1 MFKSSLFFL
10 LFAFVTKGICA
21 QTVEFIEPRNVQS
34 VQDAEFSV
42 FHVSDH
48 LYILQKK
55 YRMNSPVSFDLQL
68 DVYNAARK
76 PVASHIIDKTLEMGD
91 ANIYKGIFPV
101 KERLVMFKAEY
112 SKATGSKLYSLYYYP
127 FDLQGK
133 RQKKTPL
140 VSIAAESAFNS
151 GNFVVGV
158 SPDGTRVA
166 VIAEQPHT
174 KDGFEKC
181 EVTVYD
187 NNFTQRWKKVYEFPY
202 ESSKAPMNDIFV
214 NNEGVAFV
222 FKRIKA
228 KKQFDK
234 FSVFSFTENGRTVT
248 ENKIELGNAFNI
260 STYRHLFNAS
270 GDLIMAGYYYTDKN
284 VGINVETPDGPF
296 YLRVNASGKLAA
308 ARANTVKPQ
317 KQNLVT
323 VQVVPVN
330 GNGNEVFLLGEQQF
344 KTSSP
349 IPGKMME
356 YYYEYLTGDISVGR
370 LSAEGDVMW
379 EYKVEKELKSAN
391 DGGRFLSSYMWQ
403 EGSELHLLFPD
414 LLYKRDE
421 KKQVVVGPGTSGQ
434 RVDVIETIGPDGKLI
449 RATYVKDMRIGGR
462 HGEYM
467 FIPVTASRL
476 GNSLFLLSARGAEL
490 VGTKLTL

>member
-1 MFKSSLFFL
+1 MLKSSLFFL
-10 LFAFVTKGICA
+10 LITCSTLHSYA
-21 QTVEFIEPRNVQS
+21 QSVEFIEPRNVQS
-34 VQDAEFSV
+34 VQEAEFSV
-42 FHVSDH
+42 FHVGGH

-68 DVYNAARK
+68 DVYNEARK
-76 PVASHIIDKTLEMGD
+76 PVASHVIDKTLEMGD
-91 ANIYKGIFPV
+91 ANIYKGIFPL

-127 FDLQGK
+127 FDLLGK

-140 VSIAAESAFNS
+140 VNIAAESAFNS

-158 SPDGTRVA
+158 SPDGTKVA

-174 KDGFEKC
+174 KDGLEKC
-181 EVTVYD
+181 IVIVFD
-187 NNFTQRWKKVYEFPY
+187 NNFTQRWKKEFEFPY
-202 ESSKAPMNDIFV
+202 ESSKAPLNEVFV
-214 NNEGVAFV
+214 NNDGTAFV

-234 FSVFSFTENGRTVT
+234 FSIFSFTENGQTVT

-260 STYRHLFNAS
+260 STYRHLFNVS
-270 GDLIMAGYYYTDKN
+270 GDLTMAGYYYTDKN

-296 YLRVNASGKLAA
+296 YIRINAAGKLVAA
-308 ARANTVKPQ
+308 KANTVKPQ

-323 VQVVPVN
+323 LQVLPVN
-330 GNGNEVFLLGEQQF
+330 GSDNDVFLLGEQQF

-356 YYYEYLTGDISVGR
+356 YSYEYNTRDISLARLTG
-370 LSAEGDVMW
+370 EGDLLW
-379 EYKVEKELKSAN
+379 DYKVEKELKSAN

-403 EGSELHLLFPD
+403 EGSDLHLLFPD
-414 LLYKRDE
+414 FLYKRDD
-421 KKQVVVGPGTSGQ
+421 KKQVVVGPGAAGQ
-434 RVDVIETIGPDGKLI
+434 RVDVIETLGPDGKLS

-467 FIPVTASRL
+467 FIPATASRF

-490 VGTKLTL
+490 VGTRLTL